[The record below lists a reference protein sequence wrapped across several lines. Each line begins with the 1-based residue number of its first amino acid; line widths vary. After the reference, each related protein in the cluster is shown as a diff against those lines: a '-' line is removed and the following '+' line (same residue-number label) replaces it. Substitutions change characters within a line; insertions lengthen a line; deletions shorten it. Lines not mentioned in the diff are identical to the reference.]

1 MRIIPHIKIVGV
13 GGAGGNAL
21 SRMAKLKIAGVEFI
35 AINTDVQD
43 LKKTSADIK
52 LRIGREITQ
61 GLGAGM
67 NPEIGRKAAEEQKEE
82 IAAILKG
89 GDLVF
94 VAAGFGGGTGSGA
107 APVIAEIAKSLGIL
121 TVAVIT
127 KPFAFEGASRKAIAS
142 GGIKN
147 IEDKVDSLLLIS
159 NDKLL
164 PLVEKNTP
172 LVKAFILADEVLR
185 QAVFCIT
192 DLVLRPSLVNI
203 SFADIKTI
211 LKNSGRS
218 FFGQG
223 MGRGQNRGQEAVN
236 KALSS
241 PLLEISPEQA
251 SKVLF
256 SISARHLKLAEIDV
270 VASNITKNILP
281 ETKVIFG
288 AREDERLKPEEMKV
302 ILIATGFSPRR

>member
-1 MRIIPHIKIVGV
+1 MKIIPHIKIVGV

-35 AINTDVQD
+35 AINTDIQD

-192 DLVLRPSLVNI
+192 DLVLRSSLVNI

-236 KALSS
+236 RALSS

-270 VASNITKNILP
+270 VAGNITKNILP

-302 ILIATGFSPRR
+302 VLIATGFSQKK